1 MVLPNLSAL
10 VPTGCETCE
19 DEHRP
24 KRARTHDDAENEKK
38 DLVLVLGGTPMHSL
52 VITTINR
59 MYARLADNL
68 RTSQDAVDVVVID
81 PRDSPGPWQDGV
93 TMHYKM
99 ELQEFATEHPI
110 GPFLDQYD
118 RVAVVDDL
126 QFLGDTRFFHSERA
140 SIERS
145 DAYKALRDYAEANKG
160 RVAWW
165 EFVQDNRRK
174 ATRGSDGL
182 TRGMREMNTLPMN
195 GHPDKGRVPMD
206 NARVLWDVAWGR
218 LLRLGYAHYLEFGEA
233 PAPDDLLEQL
243 LLRDA

>member
-1 MVLPNLSAL
+1 MVLPNLFAL
-10 VPTGCETCE
+10 APTGCATCE
-19 DEHRP
+19 EEHRS
-24 KRARTHDDAENEKK
+24 KRARTHDAEKKKK
-38 DLVLVLGGTPMHSL
+38 DLVLVLGGTPMRSL

-81 PRDSPGPWQDGV
+81 PHEFPGPWQDGV
-93 TMHYKM
+93 TVHYKM
-99 ELQEFATEHPI
+99 ELQEFDTEHPI

-126 QFLGDTRFFHSERA
+126 QFLGDTRFFHGERA

-165 EFVQDNRRK
+165 EFVQNYTTR
-174 ATRGSDGL
+174 ATRGSDGQ

-195 GHPDKGRVPMD
+195 GHPDKGRIPMD
-206 NARVLWDVAWGR
+206 NARLLWDVAGGR
-218 LLRLGYAHYLEFGEA
+218 LLRLGYAHYLEFGEV
-233 PAPDDLLEQL
+233 PAPDNLLEQL
-243 LLRDA
+243 LLRDT

>member
-1 MVLPNLSAL
+1 
-10 VPTGCETCE
+10 
-19 DEHRP
+19 
-24 KRARTHDDAENEKK
+24 
-38 DLVLVLGGTPMHSL
+38 MHSL

-126 QFLGDTRFFHSERA
+126 QFLGDARFFHSERA

-145 DAYKALRDYAEANKG
+145 DAYNALRDYAEANKG

-174 ATRGSDGL
+174 ATRGSDDT

-206 NARVLWDVAWGR
+206 NARFLWGMAGWH
-218 LLRLGYAHYLEFGEA
+218 LLRLGYAHYLEFGKV
-233 PAPDDLLEQL
+233 PAPDNLLEQL
-243 LLRDA
+243 LLRDT